1 MLKNEITF
9 ALTKAMKKKDKESI
23 NTIRLMLAVIKDKE
37 ISTRSNGSSNEIM
50 DNELLSLL
58 HSMIKQR
65 KESIDLYKKGKRE
78 ELVKKENNEI
88 KIIERFLPKQLN
100 DNEIESVCKKTIIDL
115 SVNDIND
122 MSKIIN
128 ELKNKFPGRIDMAKA
143 SSYVKKILTENTK

>member
-1 MLKNEITF
+1 M
-9 ALTKAMKKKDKESI
+9 
-23 NTIRLMLAVIKDKE
+23 
-37 ISTRSNGSSNEIM
+37 
-50 DNELLSLL
+50 
-58 HSMIKQR
+58 
-65 KESIDLYKKGKRE
+65 
-78 ELVKKENNEI
+78 
-88 KIIERFLPKQLN
+88 PKQLN